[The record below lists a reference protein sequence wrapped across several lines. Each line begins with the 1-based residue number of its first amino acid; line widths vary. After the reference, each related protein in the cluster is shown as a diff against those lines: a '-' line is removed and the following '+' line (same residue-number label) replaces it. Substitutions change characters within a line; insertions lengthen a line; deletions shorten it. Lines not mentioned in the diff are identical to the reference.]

1 MKPMK
6 PMYVIIIAIV
16 VAAAAFYGGLTYEK
30 GKVASSFASA
40 GGRFGS
46 RYGGG
51 QGGFQGGGTGA
62 GGASG
67 MMRPISGQI
76 VSTGSNTITVKLS
89 DGSSKI
95 VDLSS
100 QTKINKT
107 TQGTVSDLTTGQQV
121 TTFGTA
127 NSDGSITAQAVN
139 VGNGMMMRARSGGQ
153 GGASQSGQSGQ

>member
-1 MKPMK
+1 MKSIK
-6 PMYVIIIAIV
+6 PMYVIIIVIV

-30 GKVASSFASA
+30 GKVASSFAGAGA
-40 GGRFGS
+40 GGRFGG
-46 RYGGG
+46 RFGGG
-51 QGGFQGGGTGA
+51 QGGPG

-67 MMRPISGQI
+67 IMKPISGQI
-76 VSTGSNTITVKLS
+76 VSTSSNAITVKLS

-107 TQGTVSDLTTGQQV
+107 TQGAVSDLTTGQQV

-139 VGNGMMMRARSGGQ
+139 VGSGMMMRIRSGGQ
-153 GGASQSGQSGQ
+153 GGASQSGQPGQ

>member
-1 MKPMK
+1 MKPIK
-6 PMYVIIIAIV
+6 PIYVIIVVII
-16 VAAAAFYGGLTYEK
+16 VAAAAFWGGITYQK
-30 GKVASSFASA
+30 SKVSSFAGAGA
-40 GGRFGS
+40 GGRFGG
-46 RYGGG
+46 RFGGG
-51 QGGFQGGGTGA
+51 QGGFQGSGAGGA

-67 MMRPISGQI
+67 MMPVNGQI
-76 VSTGSNTITVKLS
+76 VSTSSNAITVKLS

-121 TTFGTA
+121 TAFGSA

-139 VGNGMMMRARSGGQ
+139 VGNGMFRMRSGGQ
-153 GGASQSGQSGQ
+153 GGASQSGKTGQ

>member
-1 MKPMK
+1 MKSMK
-6 PMYVIIIAIV
+6 LMYVLIIVIV
-16 VAAAAFYGGLTYEK
+16 VAAVAFYGGLTYEK
-30 GKVASSFASA
+30 GKMASSFAAGA

-46 RYGGG
+46 RFGGG
-51 QGGFQGGGTGA
+51 QGGYAG

-76 VSTGSNTITVKLS
+76 VSTSSNAITVKLS

-95 VDLSS
+95 VDISS

-107 TQGTVSDLTTGQQV
+107 TKGTASDLTTGQQV

-139 VGNGMMMRARSGGQ
+139 VGNGMMMRMRSGGQ
-153 GGASQSGQSGQ
+153 GGASQSGKSGQ